1 MTTQRFYPLLAS
13 AVLSL
18 LLASATAAHASNIQS
33 HVNGP
38 NVMFIGFCTPAG
50 GGTCADVSV
59 FTNTRT
65 TGQPSTLSVFY
76 DFFQNGV
83 FNEGFGT
90 IPGSALQATGNSAT
104 LNLDISALTNECIAL
119 SVPPPC
125 TPLSSGSI
133 TLTWKVNGLSTLDVA
148 GTTTDT
154 LAGVRMTTAGHLV
167 SQQATVTG
175 TMLGIN
181 VDADFGSLG
190 RTDNAMLTIT
200 TTK

>member
-18 LLASATAAHASNIQS
+18 LLASATAAQASNIQS

-38 NVMFIGFCTPAG
+38 NVNLFGFCTPEG
-50 GGTCADVSV
+50 GGTCADVAV
-59 FTNTRT
+59 FTNART

-83 FNEGFGT
+83 FNSGFGT
-90 IPGSALQATGNSAT
+90 IPGSALQASDKSAT
-104 LNLDISALTNECIAL
+104 LNLDISTLTNECFAP
-119 SVPPPC
+119 SPC

-133 TLTWKVNGLSTLDVA
+133 TLTWKVNGLLTFDVA
-148 GTTTDT
+148 GTTTET
-154 LAGVRMTTAGHLV
+154 SAGVRMKTAGHLV

-190 RTDNAMLTIT
+190 RTDNVMLTIT